1 MGLGSDAR
9 HFEFQLLVG
18 CSILQFPNLVKIDH
32 QDCSDYMQLCVCEV
46 CVKNGGMLCQEET

>member
-18 CSILQFPNLVKIDH
+18 CSILQFPNLLVKIDH
-32 QDCSDYMQLCVCEV
+32 QDCSDYMRLCV
-46 CVKNGGMLCQEET
+46 

>member
-9 HFEFQLLVG
+9 HFEFQLLIG

-32 QDCSDYMQLCVCEV
+32 QDCRDYMQLCV
-46 CVKNGGMLCQEET
+46 